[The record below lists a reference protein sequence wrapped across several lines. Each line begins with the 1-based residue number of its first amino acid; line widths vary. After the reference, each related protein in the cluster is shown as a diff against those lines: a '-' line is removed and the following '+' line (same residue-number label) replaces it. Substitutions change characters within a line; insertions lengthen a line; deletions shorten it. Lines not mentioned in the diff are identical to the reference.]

1 MGTLGEKSQSFS
13 RIVGGLDKRLS
24 ADLVRLVFTVFALLA
39 FLYLG
44 AGAGAAHGLAQETTG
59 GGDQG
64 GQTASG
70 SGGPAPEA
78 PEIGAKS
85 WALMDAGSGIFL
97 DGKNPDERLAIAS
110 TTKIMAALVVLE
122 EEKNLQRE
130 VTVPEEAEEFVG
142 FTYSNVGLI
151 AGESVTVKD
160 LLVAS
165 LVPSGTDAIYTLA
178 YALGDGS
185 VESFVKKMNDKAAS
199 MNLENTKFDTPAG
212 LDSPDNY
219 SSARDL
225 AKMSQAAM
233 QYPAF
238 TEIVGLVEPTIKTQT
253 RDIQLVTTNKLLY
266 YYPAATGIKTGTS
279 PEAGPS
285 LVASAK
291 SDGKQYIAVLLNA
304 RDDEYRFEAAQTL
317 LEYAFASYKSQPLV
331 KKDESFEKLKVPYRR
346 GETVQLTAAEKVS
359 GLSGPGVEV
368 ERKVETKKAPDSVE
382 AGQELGKVKVLANGQ
397 SVGYTPLV
405 AKTGYEEASILA
417 KGWYRVRGLF
427 E

>member
-1 MGTLGEKSQSFS
+1 MGTSGKSWSFS
-13 RIVGGLDKRLS
+13 RIVRGLDKRFP
-24 ADLVRLVFTVFALLA
+24 ADLAKLVLTVFALLT
-39 FLYLG
+39 FLFLSAGVG
-44 AGAGAAHGLAQETTG
+44 ATHVKAQETTG
-59 GGDQG
+59 GG
-64 GQTASG
+64 GQDGQAAPNS
-70 SGGPAPEA
+70 SGPAPEA
-78 PEIGAKS
+78 PEIAAKS

-110 TTKIMAALVVLE
+110 TTKIMAALVVLD
-122 EEKNLQRE
+122 EEKDLQRE
-130 VTVPEEAEEFVG
+130 VTVPGEAEEFVG

-151 AGESVTVKD
+151 AGENITVKD

-165 LVPSGTDAIYTLA
+165 LVPSGTDAVYTLA

-185 VESFVKKMNDKAAS
+185 VESFVKKMNEKASS

-238 TEIVGLVEPTIKTQT
+238 NEIVGLAEPTINTQT
-253 RDIQLVTTNKLLY
+253 REIQLVTTNKLLY

-285 LVASAK
+285 LVASAN

-317 LEYAFASYKSQPLV
+317 LEYAFASYDSQTLV
-331 KKDESFEKLKVPYRR
+331 KKDEPFEKLKVPYRR
-346 GETVQLTAAEKVS
+346 GETVQLTAAKKVF
-359 GLSGPGVEV
+359 GLSGPGVKV

-382 AGQELGKVKVLANGQ
+382 AGQELGKVEVLANGQ
-397 SVGYTPLV
+397 SMGSTPLV
-405 AKTGYEEASILA
+405 AETGYEEASIWA
-417 KGWYRVRGLF
+417 KGWYWVRGLF

>member
-1 MGTLGEKSQSFS
+1 MGTSGKSQPFS
-13 RIVGGLDKRLS
+13 KMIEVLHERSPTNLT
-24 ADLVRLVFTVFALLA
+24 RLVFAVFALFV

-44 AGAGAAHGLAQETTG
+44 AGTASAAAQESTEG
-59 GGDQG
+59 GGQG
-64 GQTASG
+64 GQTAANS
-70 SGGPAPEA
+70 SDPASEA
-78 PEIGAKS
+78 PEIEAKS
-85 WALMDAGSGIFL
+85 WALMDAESGIFL
-97 DGKNPDERLAIAS
+97 DGKNPDEQLAIAS

-122 EEKNLQRE
+122 EEENLQRE
-130 VTVPEEAEEFVG
+130 ITVPEEAEEFVG
-142 FTYSNVGLI
+142 LTYSNVGLI
-151 AGESVTVKD
+151 SGESVTVKD

-165 LVPSGTDAIYTLA
+165 LVPSGTDAVYTLA

-185 VESFVKKMNDKAAS
+185 VEGFVKKMNDQAAS
-199 MNLENTKFDTPAG
+199 MNLENTNFDTPAG
-212 LDSPDNY
+212 LDSSDNY

-238 TEIVGLVEPTIKTQT
+238 TEIVGLAEPTINTQT
-253 RDIQLVTTNKLLY
+253 REIQLVTTNKLLY

-291 SDGKQYIAVLLNA
+291 SDGKQYITVLLNA

-317 LEYAFASYKSQPLV
+317 LEYAFASYENQPLV
-331 KKDESFEKLKVPYRR
+331 EKDEPFEKLEVPYRR
-346 GETVQLTAAEKVS
+346 DETIQLAAAEKVS
-359 GLSGPGVEV
+359 GLSGPGVNV
-368 ERKVETKKAPDSVE
+368 ERKVETKKAPDSAE
-382 AGQELGKVKVLANGQ
+382 AGQELGMVEVLANGQ
-397 SVGYTPLV
+397 SVGSAPLI